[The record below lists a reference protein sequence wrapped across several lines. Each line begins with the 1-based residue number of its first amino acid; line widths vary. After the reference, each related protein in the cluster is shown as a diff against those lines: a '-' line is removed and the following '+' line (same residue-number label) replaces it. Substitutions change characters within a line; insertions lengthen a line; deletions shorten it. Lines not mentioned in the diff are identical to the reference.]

1 MRGYRACRAWRTR
14 TVCYSRQP
22 LAILACIVAA
32 TLLGGVLS
40 VAAAALFALRARE
53 ADVPMLVS
61 FAIGTLLAAALLE
74 ILPHALE
81 SAAQPALVTATLL
94 GGILAFFMLEKL
106 LLWRHAH
113 DGHDHSGGR
122 VALMVIVGD
131 SFHNLVD
138 GVIIAGAFLANF
150 ELGVVT
156 ALAIIAHEVPQEV
169 GDFLVLLHS
178 GYGKRQAFLYNLLA
192 SAAMLVGGIAAYFA
206 LQHLRGWIA
215 PLLGIAAAS
224 MLYVAIA
231 DLIPGLHKRVEPRAA
246 LAQVALILAGIATVW
261 GVGRL
266 ARLITAV

>member
-1 MRGYRACRAWRTR
+1 LST
-14 TVCYSRQP
+14 
-22 LAILACIVAA
+22 LFFIVAA
-32 TLLGGVLS
+32 TLVGGVLS

-81 SAAQPALVTATLL
+81 TGRQPALVTGVLL
-94 GGILAFFMLEKL
+94 GGILAFFILEKL

-113 DGHDHSGGR
+113 EGHAHAEGR

-138 GVIIAGAFLANF
+138 GVIIAGAFVADF
-150 ELGVVT
+150 ELGIVT
-156 ALAIIAHEVPQEV
+156 ALAIITHEVPQEV

-178 GYGKRQAFLYNLLA
+178 GYSRRQAFTYNLVA
-192 SAAMLVGGIAAYFA
+192 SGAMLIGGVAGYFA
-206 LQHLRGWIA
+206 LQGVREWIA
-215 PLLGIAAAS
+215 PLLGVAAAS

-246 LAQVALILAGIATVW
+246 AAQVALILAGILTVW

-266 ARLITAV
+266 AGLFAHV

>member
-1 MRGYRACRAWRTR
+1 MSTLFF
-14 TVCYSRQP
+14 V
-22 LAILACIVAA
+22 VAA
-32 TLLGGVLS
+32 TLAGGVLS

-81 SAAQPALVTATLL
+81 TARQPGAVTGVLL
-94 GGILAFFMLEKL
+94 GGILAFFILEKL

-113 DGHDHSGGR
+113 DAEHQAARGPSHAEGR

-138 GVIIAGAFLANF
+138 GVIIAGAFVADF
-150 ELGVVT
+150 ELGIVT

-178 GYGKRQAFLYNLLA
+178 GYSRRQAFAYNLVA
-192 SAAMLVGGIAAYFA
+192 SAAMLVGGVAGYFA
-206 LQHLRGWIA
+206 LQGVREWIA
-215 PLLGIAAAS
+215 PLLGVAAAS

-231 DLIPGLHKRVEPRAA
+231 DLIPGLHKRAEPRAA
-246 LAQVALILAGIATVW
+246 AAQVALILAGIATVW
-261 GVGRL
+261 GVGRI
-266 ARLITAV
+266 ARLLADV

>member
-1 MRGYRACRAWRTR
+1 LSTLFL
-14 TVCYSRQP
+14 V
-22 LAILACIVAA
+22 VAA
-32 TLLGGVLS
+32 TVVGGVLS
-40 VAAAALFALRARE
+40 VAAAALFALRARA

-81 SAAQPALVTATLL
+81 TARQPSLVTGVLL
-94 GGILAFFMLEKL
+94 GGILAFFILEKL

-113 DGHDHSGGR
+113 EGHGHAEGR

-138 GVIIAGAFLANF
+138 GVIIAGAFVADL
-150 ELGVVT
+150 ELGIVT
-156 ALAIIAHEVPQEV
+156 ALAIITHEVPQEV

-178 GYGKRQAFLYNLLA
+178 GYSRRQAFAYNLAA
-192 SAAMLVGGIAAYFA
+192 SAAMVIGGVAGYFA
-206 LQHLRGWIA
+206 LQGVRDWIA
-215 PLLGIAAAS
+215 PLLGVAAAS

-231 DLIPGLHKRVEPRAA
+231 DLIPGLHKRVEARAA
-246 LAQVALILAGIATVW
+246 AAQVALILAGIATVW

-266 ARLITAV
+266 ASLLAEV

>member
-1 MRGYRACRAWRTR
+1 MST
-14 TVCYSRQP
+14 
-22 LAILACIVAA
+22 LLFIVAA
-32 TLLGGVLS
+32 TLVGGVLS
-40 VAAAALFALRARE
+40 VAAAALFALRARQS
-53 ADVPMLVS
+53 DVPMLVS

-81 SAAQPALVTATLL
+81 TAPKPGLVTATLL
-94 GGILAFFMLEKL
+94 GGILAFFILEKL

-113 DGHDHSGGR
+113 GAGHGPEGAHGHAEGR

-138 GVIIAGAFLANF
+138 GVIIAGAFLADF

-156 ALAIIAHEVPQEV
+156 SLAIIAHEVPQEV

-178 GYGKRQAFLYNLLA
+178 GYSRAQAFVFNLLA
-192 SAAMLVGGIAAYFA
+192 SGAMLVGGIAAYFA
-206 LQHLRGWIA
+206 LQGVREWIA

-246 LAQVALILAGIATVW
+246 AAQVLLILAGIATVW

-266 ARLITAV
+266 ASLLAAV

>member
-1 MRGYRACRAWRTR
+1 MST
-14 TVCYSRQP
+14 
-22 LAILACIVAA
+22 LAYIVAA
-32 TLLGGVLS
+32 TLVGGVLS
-40 VAAAALFALRARE
+40 VAAAAVFALRARE
-53 ADVPMLVS
+53 SDVPMLVS

-81 SAAQPALVTATLL
+81 TAARPGLVTATLL
-94 GGILAFFMLEKL
+94 GGILAFFILEKL

-113 DGHDHSGGR
+113 DGHGHAEGR

-138 GVIIAGAFLANF
+138 GVIIAGAFIADF

-156 ALAIIAHEVPQEV
+156 SLAIIAHEVPQEV

-178 GYGKRQAFLYNLLA
+178 GYSKRQAFFYNLVS
-192 SAAMLVGGIAAYFA
+192 SAAMLVGGTVAYFA
-206 LQHLRGWIA
+206 LQGLRAWIA

-224 MLYVAIA
+224 MLYVSIA

-246 LAQVALILAGIATVW
+246 VAQVALILAGIATVW
-261 GVGRL
+261 GVGTL
-266 ARLITAV
+266 ARLLAEV

>member
-1 MRGYRACRAWRTR
+1 VSA
-14 TVCYSRQP
+14 
-22 LAILACIVAA
+22 LAFIVAA
-32 TLLGGVLS
+32 TLVGGLLS

-53 ADVPMLVS
+53 SDVPMLVS

-81 SAAQPALVTATLL
+81 TAQRPELVTATLL
-94 GGILAFFMLEKL
+94 GGILAFFILEKL

-113 DGHDHSGGR
+113 DGHHHAEGR

-131 SFHNLVD
+131 SFHNFVD
-138 GVIIAGAFLANF
+138 GVIIAGAFLADL

-178 GYGKRQAFLYNLLA
+178 GYGKRRAFLYNLVA
-192 SAAMLVGGIAAYFA
+192 SGAMVVGGVAAYFA
-206 LQHLRGWIA
+206 LQGLREALA

-246 LAQVALILAGIATVW
+246 AAQVLLIVAGIATVW
-261 GVGRL
+261 GVGVL
-266 ARLITAV
+266 ARLAAGV

>member
-1 MRGYRACRAWRTR
+1 M
-14 TVCYSRQP
+14 SP
-22 LAILACIVAA
+22 LAWIVAA
-32 TLLGGVLS
+32 TLVGGLLS
-40 VAAAALFALRARE
+40 VATAAAFALRARE
-53 ADVPMLVS
+53 SDVPMLVS

-81 SAAQPALVTATLL
+81 SAARPGLVTATLL
-94 GGILAFFMLEKL
+94 GGILAFFILEKL

-113 DGHDHSGGR
+113 DGHGHAEGR

-138 GVIIAGAFLANF
+138 GVIIAGAFVADF

-156 ALAIIAHEVPQEV
+156 SLAIIAHEVPQEV

-178 GYGKRQAFLYNLLA
+178 GYSRRQAFFFNLLA
-192 SAAMLVGGIAAYFA
+192 SAAMLVGGVAAYFA
-206 LQHLRGWIA
+206 LQGLREWIA

-246 LAQVALILAGIATVW
+246 ATQVALILAGIATVW
-261 GVGRL
+261 GVGSL
-266 ARLITAV
+266 ARMLADV

>member
-1 MRGYRACRAWRTR
+1 
-14 TVCYSRQP
+14 
-22 LAILACIVAA
+22 
-32 TLLGGVLS
+32 VLS

-53 ADVPMLVS
+53 SDVPMLVS

-81 SAAQPALVTATLL
+81 TARRPSLVTATLL
-94 GGILAFFMLEKL
+94 GGILAFFILEKL

-113 DGHDHSGGR
+113 DGHRHAEGR

-131 SFHNLVD
+131 SFHNFVD
-138 GVIIAGAFLANF
+138 GVIIAGAFLADL

-178 GYGKRQAFLYNLLA
+178 GYGKRRAFLYNLVA
-192 SAAMLVGGIAAYFA
+192 SGAMVVGGVAAYFA
-206 LQHLRGWIA
+206 LQGLREALA

-246 LAQVALILAGIATVW
+246 AAQVLLIVAGIATVW
-261 GVGRL
+261 GVGVL
-266 ARLITAV
+266 ARLAAGV

>member
-1 MRGYRACRAWRTR
+1 MSA
-14 TVCYSRQP
+14 
-22 LAILACIVAA
+22 LFLIVAA
-32 TLLGGVLS
+32 TLVGGVLS

-81 SAAQPALVTATLL
+81 TARQPASVTATVL
-94 GGILAFFMLEKL
+94 GGVLAFFILEKL

-113 DGHDHSGGR
+113 EGHARTEGR

-138 GVIIAGAFLANF
+138 GVIIAGAFVADF

-156 ALAIIAHEVPQEV
+156 ALAIITHEVPQEV

-178 GYGKRQAFLYNLLA
+178 GYSRRRAFAYNLLA
-192 SAAMLVGGIAAYFA
+192 SAAMLIGGVAGYFA
-206 LQHLRGWIA
+206 LQGVREWIA
-215 PLLGIAAAS
+215 PLLGVAAAS

-246 LAQVALILAGIATVW
+246 AAQVALILAGIATVW

-266 ARLITAV
+266 AGLLAGV

>member
-1 MRGYRACRAWRTR
+1 MSA
-14 TVCYSRQP
+14 
-22 LAILACIVAA
+22 LAAIVVA
-32 TLLGGVLS
+32 TLAGGALS

-53 ADVPMLVS
+53 SDVPMLVS
-61 FAIGTLLAAALLE
+61 YAIGTLLAAALLE

-81 SAAQPALVTATLL
+81 TAPRPELVTATLL
-94 GGILAFFMLEKL
+94 GGILAFFVLEKL

-113 DGHDHSGGR
+113 SHEAHERAGGHHHAEGR

-138 GVIIAGAFLANF
+138 GAIIAGAFLADF

-178 GYGKRQAFLYNLLA
+178 GYSRRQAFAFNLVA
-192 SAAMLVGGIAAYFA
+192 SGAMLIGGVAAYFA
-206 LQHLRGWIA
+206 LQGLRGWIA
-215 PLLGIAAAS
+215 PILGIAAAS

-246 LAQVALILAGIATVW
+246 AAQVALILAGVATVW

-266 ARLITAV
+266 ARLLADV

>member
-1 MRGYRACRAWRTR
+1 M
-14 TVCYSRQP
+14 SP
-22 LAILACIVAA
+22 LFYIVAA
-32 TLLGGVLS
+32 TLVGGVLS
-40 VAAAALFALRARE
+40 VLAAALFAFRARE
-53 ADVPMLVS
+53 TDVPMLVS

-81 SAAQPALVTATLL
+81 TGRQPALVTGVLL
-94 GGILAFFMLEKL
+94 GGILAFFILEKL

-113 DGHDHSGGR
+113 EGHAHAEGR

-138 GVIIAGAFLANF
+138 GVIIAGAFVADF
-150 ELGVVT
+150 ELGIVT
-156 ALAIIAHEVPQEV
+156 ALAIITHEVPQEV

-178 GYGKRQAFLYNLLA
+178 GYSRRQAFTYNLVA
-192 SAAMLVGGIAAYFA
+192 SGAMLIGGVAGYFA
-206 LQHLRGWIA
+206 LQGVQEWIA
-215 PLLGIAAAS
+215 PLLGVAAAS

-246 LAQVALILAGIATVW
+246 AAQVALILAGIATVW

-266 ARLITAV
+266 AALLAHV